1 MPSHNSSGQPPFIP
15 VSLPFCPNI
24 LIGKQGSGQPSGYAG
39 VQFVSGDNGSD
50 AFDGLTVNTPLK
62 NLDTAY
68 NRCSG
73 GYNEVICVLGGTS
86 SVNFSSAIASGGAG
100 LVWSKNYTHC
110 VGLTAP
116 LALGQR
122 ARITGGAS
130 TNLFTPLIQ
139 VSGIGCHFENLEI
152 ANVGSD
158 ASKAAV
164 ALAVTGVR
172 NVFKNCQISGGFTST
187 TAVAAMRSLILG
199 GITNGTFTTAADE
212 NYFQHC
218 YIGLD
223 TISRS
228 STSAEIEIGGGS
240 ARVIFEDCTISTYGA
255 GGNFFLKVGA
265 SGIDRFLKFI
275 RCDFINAYTFSGGT
289 ILTDAFSMNAAP
301 GGVVLMRSC
310 AVVGATALGSSDTAI
325 FTADAIASVSG
336 SKAIATT
343 W

>member
-1 MPSHNSSGQPPFIP
+1 MPTHNPSGQPPFIP
-15 VSLPFCPNI
+15 VNLPFVPNI
-24 LIGKQGSGQPSGYAG
+24 LIGKGGAGLPSGYAG

-68 NRCSG
+68 NRAIG
-73 GYNEVICVLGGTS
+73 GYNEIICVLGGS
-86 SVNFSSAIASGGAG
+86 SAVTFSSKIASGGAG
-100 LVWSKNYTHC
+100 LVWSKNFTHC
-110 VGLTAP
+110 VGLATP

-164 ALAVTGVR
+164 CLAVTGVR

-187 TAVAAMRSLILG
+187 TAVAAMRSLLIG
-199 GITNGTFTTAADE
+199 GIVGGTPLGAADE

-223 TISRS
+223 TISRT
-228 STSAEIEIGGGS
+228 STSAEIEIMGGT
-240 ARVIFEDCTISTYGA
+240 ARLIFEDCTISTYGT

-265 SGIDRFLKFI
+265 NGIDRFLKFI
-275 RCDFINAYTFSGGT
+275 RCDFVNAYTFSGGT

-301 GGVVLMRSC
+301 GGVVLMRGC
-310 AVVGATALGSSDTAI
+310 AVVGATALGSADTAI
-325 FTADAIASVSG
+325 FTSDAIASVSG
-336 SKAIATT
+336 GKAIATT